1 MFDKIAIKGRID
13 TADID
18 TIVLRNYM
26 EKCTKGDELY
36 YTSTAYANFEGCFIT
51 LSGDMV
57 KCKCS
62 VNKLWQKAN
71 TGKLDNSRPMT
82 FRNAVKTIYDLLLR
96 LCLKP
101 ENTIVTYYEIGL
113 TMKLSEPATEY
124 ISRVEDI
131 GGKQL
136 WNDANYPENRQKTT
150 ERSKYYRKILKIY
163 DKTFEAAEKGRNV
176 GQNIVRIETIYRH
189 QSVRLLELID
199 DFNLKKLAKIFYDD
213 WTSIRFVRELYATPG
228 IKMCQLDKA
237 REIHRLG
244 VERYKDKY
252 REMYLEKKI
261 TKKQWE
267 TIRNFARS
275 WTDERKRYIEELTT
289 YEREYMDILLSGF
302 QIGSINFSKS
312 KNITR

>member
-18 TIVLRNYM
+18 TIVLRNYL
-26 EKCTKGDELY
+26 EQCTKGDELY

-213 WTSIRFVRELYATPG
+213 WTSIRFVRELSATPG

-252 REMYLEKKI
+252 RAMYLEKKI

-275 WTDERKRYIEELTT
+275 WPDESKRYIEELTT

-312 KNITR
+312 KNITH

>member
-18 TIVLRNYM
+18 TIVLRNYL
-26 EKCTKGDELY
+26 EQCTKGDELY

-82 FRNAVKTIYDLLLR
+82 FKNAVKTIYDLLLR

-213 WTSIRFVRELYATPG
+213 WTSIRFVRELSATPG

-237 REIHRLG
+237 REINRLG

-252 REMYLEKKI
+252 RAMYLEKKI

-275 WTDERKRYIEELTT
+275 WPDESKRYIEELTT

-312 KNITR
+312 KNITH

>member
-1 MFDKIAIKGRID
+1 MFDKIAIKGKID

-18 TIVLRNYM
+18 TIVLRNYL
-26 EKCTKGDELY
+26 EQCTKGDELY

-189 QSVRLLELID
+189 QSVRLLDLID
-199 DFNLKKLAKIFYDD
+199 DFNLMKLAKIFYDD
-213 WTSIRFVRELYATPG
+213 WTSIRFVRELSGTPG

-252 REMYLEKKI
+252 RAMYLEKKI

-275 WTDERKRYIEELTT
+275 WPDERKRYIEELTT

-302 QIGSINFSKS
+302 QIGSINFSKR

>member
-18 TIVLRNYM
+18 TIVLRNYL
-26 EKCTKGDELY
+26 EQCTKGDELY

-189 QSVRLLELID
+189 QSVRLLDLID

-213 WTSIRFVRELYATPG
+213 WTSIRFVRELSATPG

-252 REMYLEKKI
+252 RAMYLEKKI

-275 WTDERKRYIEELTT
+275 WPDERKRYIEELTT

-312 KNITR
+312 KNIMY

>member
-1 MFDKIAIKGRID
+1 MFDKISIKGRID

-18 TIVLRNYM
+18 TIVLRNYL
-26 EKCTKGDELY
+26 EQCTKGDELY

-71 TGKLDNSRPMT
+71 TGKLDNSKPMT
-82 FRNAVKTIYDLLLR
+82 FRNAVKTIYELLMR

-101 ENTIVTYYEIGL
+101 ENCVVTYYEIGL
-113 TMKLSEPATEY
+113 TMKMSSPAIEY

-176 GQNIVRIETIYRH
+176 GKNIVRIETIYRH
-189 QSVRLLELID
+189 QSVRLLDLID
-199 DFNLKKLAKIFYDD
+199 DFNLKKLAKIFYED
-213 WTSIRFVRELYATPG
+213 WISLRFVRDLSATPG
-228 IKMCQLDKA
+228 IKMCQLEKA

-244 VERYKDKY
+244 SDRYKEKY
-252 REMYLEKKI
+252 RKMYMDKKI

-275 WTDERKRYIEELTT
+275 WPDERKRYIEELTPF
-289 YEREYMDILLSGF
+289 EEEYKGILLSGF
-302 QIGSINFSKS
+302 QIGSINFLKR
-312 KNITR
+312 NL

>member
-18 TIVLRNYM
+18 TIVLRNYL
-26 EKCTKGDELY
+26 EQCTKGDELY

-189 QSVRLLELID
+189 QSVRLLDLID
-199 DFNLKKLAKIFYDD
+199 DFNLKNLAKIFYDD
-213 WTSIRFVRELYATPG
+213 WTSIRFVRELSATPG

-252 REMYLEKKI
+252 RAMYLEKKI

-275 WTDERKRYIEELTT
+275 WPDERKRYIEELTT

-302 QIGSINFSKS
+302 QIGSINFQRVK
-312 KNITR
+312 I

>member
-18 TIVLRNYM
+18 TIVLRNYL
-26 EKCTKGDELY
+26 EQCTKGDELY

-189 QSVRLLELID
+189 QSVRLLDLID

-213 WTSIRFVRELYATPG
+213 WTSIRFVRELSATPG

-252 REMYLEKKI
+252 RAMYLEKKI

-275 WTDERKRYIEELTT
+275 WPDERKRYIEDLTT

-312 KNITR
+312 KNITH

>member
-18 TIVLRNYM
+18 TIVLRNYL
-26 EKCTKGDELY
+26 EQCTKGDELY

-62 VNKLWQKAN
+62 VNKLWQKVN

-189 QSVRLLELID
+189 QSVRLLDLID

-213 WTSIRFVRELYATPG
+213 WTSIRFVRELSATPG

-252 REMYLEKKI
+252 RAMYLEKKI

-275 WTDERKRYIEELTT
+275 WPDERKRYIEELTT

-312 KNITR
+312 KNVTR

>member
-18 TIVLRNYM
+18 TIVLRNYL
-26 EKCTKGDELY
+26 EQCTKGDELY

-213 WTSIRFVRELYATPG
+213 WTSIRFVRELSATPG

-252 REMYLEKKI
+252 RAMYLEKKI

-275 WTDERKRYIEELTT
+275 WPDERKRYIEELTT

-312 KNITR
+312 KNITH

>member
-18 TIVLRNYM
+18 TIVLRNYL
-26 EKCTKGDELY
+26 EQCTKGDELY

-189 QSVRLLELID
+189 QSVRLLDLID

-213 WTSIRFVRELYATPG
+213 WTSIRFVRELSATPG

-252 REMYLEKKI
+252 RAMYLEKKI

-275 WTDERKRYIEELTT
+275 WPDERKRYIEELTT

-312 KNITR
+312 KNVIR

>member
-18 TIVLRNYM
+18 TIVLRNYL
-26 EKCTKGDELY
+26 EQCTKGDELY

-113 TMKLSEPATEY
+113 TMKMSEPATEY

-189 QSVRLLELID
+189 QSVRLLDLID

-213 WTSIRFVRELYATPG
+213 WTSIRFVRELSATPG

-252 REMYLEKKI
+252 RAMYLEKKI

-275 WTDERKRYIEELTT
+275 WPDERKRYIEELTT

-302 QIGSINFSKS
+302 QIGSINF
-312 KNITR
+312 

>member
-18 TIVLRNYM
+18 TIVLRNYL
-26 EKCTKGDELY
+26 EQCTKGDELY

-189 QSVRLLELID
+189 QSVRLLDLID

-213 WTSIRFVRELYATPG
+213 WTSIRFVRELSATPG

-244 VERYKDKY
+244 VDRYKDKY
-252 REMYLEKKI
+252 RAMYLEKKI

-275 WTDERKRYIEELTT
+275 WPDERKRYIEELTT
-289 YEREYMDILLSGF
+289 YEKEYMDILLSGF
-302 QIGSINFSKS
+302 QIGSINFSKR
-312 KNITR
+312 KM

>member
-18 TIVLRNYM
+18 TIVLRNYL
-26 EKCTKGDELY
+26 EQCTKGDELY

-189 QSVRLLELID
+189 QSVRLLDLID

-213 WTSIRFVRELYATPG
+213 WTSIRFVRELSATPG

-252 REMYLEKKI
+252 RAMYLEKKI

-275 WTDERKRYIEELTT
+275 WPDERKRYIEELTT

-312 KNITR
+312 KNVTR

>member
-1 MFDKIAIKGRID
+1 MFDKIAIKGKID

-18 TIVLRNYM
+18 TIVLRNYL
-26 EKCTKGDELY
+26 EQCTKGDELY

-189 QSVRLLELID
+189 QSVRLLDLID

-213 WTSIRFVRELYATPG
+213 WTRIRFVRELSATPG

-267 TIRNFARS
+267 TIRYFARS
-275 WTDERKRYIEELTT
+275 WPDERKRYIEELTT
-289 YEREYMDILLSGF
+289 YEREYMDMLLSGF

-312 KNITR
+312 KI

>member
-18 TIVLRNYM
+18 TIVLRNYL
-26 EKCTKGDELY
+26 EQCTKGDELY

-189 QSVRLLELID
+189 QSVRLLDLID

-213 WTSIRFVRELYATPG
+213 WTSIRFVRELSATPG

-252 REMYLEKKI
+252 RAMYLEKKI

-275 WTDERKRYIEELTT
+275 WPDERKRYIEELTT

>member
-18 TIVLRNYM
+18 TIVLRNYL
-26 EKCTKGDELY
+26 EQCTKGDELY

-189 QSVRLLELID
+189 QSVRLLDLID

-213 WTSIRFVRELYATPG
+213 WTSIRFVRELSATPG

-252 REMYLEKKI
+252 RAMYLEKKI

-275 WTDERKRYIEELTT
+275 WPDERKRYIEELTT

-302 QIGSINFSKS
+302 QIGSINFSKG

>member
-18 TIVLRNYM
+18 TIVLRNYL
-26 EKCTKGDELY
+26 EQCTKGDELY

-189 QSVRLLELID
+189 QSVRLLDLID

-213 WTSIRFVRELYATPG
+213 WTSIRFVRELSATPG

-252 REMYLEKKI
+252 RAMYLEKKI

-275 WTDERKRYIEELTT
+275 WPDERKRYIEELTT

-312 KNITR
+312 KNITH

>member
-1 MFDKIAIKGRID
+1 MFDKISIKGRID

-18 TIVLRNYM
+18 TIVLRNYL
-26 EKCTKGDELY
+26 EQCTKGDEIY

-71 TGKLDNSRPMT
+71 TGKLDNSKPMT
-82 FRNAVKTIYDLLLR
+82 FRNAVKTIYELLMR

-101 ENTIVTYYEIGL
+101 ENCIVTYYEIGL
-113 TMKLSEPATEY
+113 TMKMSSPAIDY

-163 DKTFEAAEKGRNV
+163 DKTYEAAEKGRNV

-199 DFNLKKLAKIFYDD
+199 DYNLKKLAKIFYED
-213 WTSIRFVRELYATPG
+213 WISLRFVRELSATSG
-228 IKMCQLDKA
+228 IKMCQLEKA
-237 REIHRLG
+237 REIHRIG
-244 VERYKDKY
+244 SDRYKEKY
-252 REMYLEKKI
+252 RKMYMDKKI

-275 WTDERKRYIEELTT
+275 WPDERKKYIEELTPF
-289 YEREYMDILLSGF
+289 EEEYKGILLSGF
-302 QIGSINFSKS
+302 QIGSINFSKR
-312 KNITR
+312 NL

>member
-18 TIVLRNYM
+18 TIVLRNYL
-26 EKCTKGDELY
+26 EQCTKGDELY

-101 ENTIVTYYEIGL
+101 ENTVVTYYEIGL

-189 QSVRLLELID
+189 QSVRLLDLID

-213 WTSIRFVRELYATPG
+213 WTSIRFVRELSATPG

-252 REMYLEKKI
+252 RAMYLEKKI

-275 WTDERKRYIEELTT
+275 WPDERKRYIEELTT

>member
-18 TIVLRNYM
+18 TIVLRNYL
-26 EKCTKGDELY
+26 EQCTKGDELY

-213 WTSIRFVRELYATPG
+213 WTSIRFVRELSATPG

-252 REMYLEKKI
+252 RAMYLEKKI

-275 WTDERKRYIEELTT
+275 WPDERKRYIEDLTT

-312 KNITR
+312 KNITH